1 MRRRRDG
8 GNGGRAQ
15 RAWNVLMRS
24 SQIWGCHGEPV
35 KGFKQGNDEEFGFGK
50 ITLAE
55 TEQIGTEDT
64 RKILILRC
72 EVLGK

>member
-1 MRRRRDG
+1 MK
-8 GNGGRAQ
+8 
-15 RAWNVLMRS
+15 S